1 MYREVLEEA
10 KAFESLPEEFVL
22 AEEEKGERSKLDEK
36 VLQAFGV
43 SQNVLCFAFVRSEAG
58 LLVFI

>member
-10 KAFESLPEEFVL
+10 KAFKSLPEEFAL
-22 AEEEKGERSKLDEK
+22 AEEEKGERRKLDEK

-43 SQNVLCFAFVRSEAG
+43 SAKADALTMYE
-58 LLVFI
+58 LLKEEPMIL

>member
-10 KAFESLPEEFVL
+10 KAFESLPE
-22 AEEEKGERSKLDEK
+22 AEEEKGERRKLDER

-43 SQNVLCFAFVRSEAG
+43 SMKADALTKLYE
-58 LLVFI
+58 LLKEEPMIL